1 MGQGQNQDPP
11 TLLLLPLRHKIDG
24 PWAEEL
30 SPADRY
36 SKMKI
41 IYAWHL
47 RHSQL
52 RLQPS
57 SQSPLKPP
65 YHIPCSSVKI
75 GRAHV

>member
-41 IYAWHL
+41 IYTGAEK
-47 RHSQL
+47 S
-52 RLQPS
+52 
-57 SQSPLKPP
+57 
-65 YHIPCSSVKI
+65 
-75 GRAHV
+75 

>member
-30 SPADRY
+30 SPVDRY

-41 IYAWHL
+41 IYTEAEK
-47 RHSQL
+47 S
-52 RLQPS
+52 
-57 SQSPLKPP
+57 
-65 YHIPCSSVKI
+65 
-75 GRAHV
+75 